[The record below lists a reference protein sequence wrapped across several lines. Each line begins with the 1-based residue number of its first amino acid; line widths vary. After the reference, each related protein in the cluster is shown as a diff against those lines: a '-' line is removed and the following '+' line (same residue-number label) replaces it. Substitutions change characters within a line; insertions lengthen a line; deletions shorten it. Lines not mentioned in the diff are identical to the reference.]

1 MLGLFCLYTGS
12 LLTRVRLCFHCD
24 DQGSGARVVVRSTF
38 LKLNLSRKWKG
49 ELENMQSER
58 YFQSETEGIHT
69 HTHTHTHIHTYTH
82 THIYTHTYTRTQTH
96 TPTSCIL
103 PRHIRA
109 ICPPGPTQT
118 HTSHPFLS
126 HAHSP
131 PPTSR
136 FTHTLHSAALI
147 ASIGMYLL
155 EIVSAFELPSLAKSF
170 ETRVDW
176 HQVRVHVHVHVY
188 VHVCV
193 QSVCMSF
200 ETRVDWHQVR
210 VHVRVHVC
218 VHVCVCVC
226 LRART

>member
-96 TPTSCIL
+96 T
-103 PRHIRA
+103 H
-109 ICPPGPTQT
+109 T
-118 HTSHPFLS
+118 HRVYCLGTYVQSAHPDQ
-126 HAHSP
+126 HK
-131 PPTSR
+131 
-136 FTHTLHSAALI
+136 HTLPTLFSPTLTPPRLLPVSRTHYIPQLSSQASACTCWRL
-147 ASIGMYLL
+147 
-155 EIVSAFELPSLAKSF
+155 
-170 ETRVDW
+170 
-176 HQVRVHVHVHVY
+176 
-188 VHVCV
+188 
-193 QSVCMSF
+193 
-200 ETRVDWHQVR
+200 
-210 VHVRVHVC
+210 
-218 VHVCVCVC
+218 C
-226 LRART
+226 LRLSCRRWLSPLRLE